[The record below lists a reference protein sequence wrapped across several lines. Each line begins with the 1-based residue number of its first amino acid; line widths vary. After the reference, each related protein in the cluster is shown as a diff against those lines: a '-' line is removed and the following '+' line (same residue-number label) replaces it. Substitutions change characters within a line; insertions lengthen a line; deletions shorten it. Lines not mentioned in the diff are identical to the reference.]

1 MDLLLFARFVLA
13 MQLKQLSIKGKV
25 LGPLVV
31 VTAKVAAAAHQHLA
45 QNILI
50 VRGVSADEVF

>member
-1 MDLLLFARFVLA
+1 